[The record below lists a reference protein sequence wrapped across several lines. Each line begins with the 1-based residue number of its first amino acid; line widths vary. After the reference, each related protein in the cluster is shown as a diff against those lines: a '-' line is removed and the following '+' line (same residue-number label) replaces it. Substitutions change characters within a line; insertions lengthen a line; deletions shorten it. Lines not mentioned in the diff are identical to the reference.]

1 LRGSLDGILVLDL
14 SQFAAGPYC
23 TMLLGDAGARI
34 IKVEPPGRG
43 EPYRHE
49 GPVLEGSDGS
59 QTGGFF
65 VRFNRNKESITID
78 LKSPKGI
85 DIFKRIAKVA
95 DVVVQNYKPET
106 VDRLGIGYS
115 QLKDLNP
122 GLVYASISG
131 FGQPGVLESPY
142 WRWPA
147 FAVVAEAM
155 GGVMDR
161 IGDATCPPHWSGVSV
176 GDLYAGGLALG
187 GIVMALLE
195 RERTG
200 LGQHVDIAM
209 VDCMV
214 SLNERSVFTYGAT
227 GISPQRG
234 ADPELAP
241 FGAFQAQ
248 DGWMVIG
255 VIGNPAWKRFCQAI
269 GRAELLEDQR
279 LGDGLGR
286 GRHLDDIIAPAISSW
301 LRDKTRAQASEI
313 LHAWDVPAAPV
324 ETAKDVYESPHVK
337 ARQMLVDVDYD
348 VYGHHK
354 VVASPIKMGD
364 IATSEANWIPRLGQH
379 TEEILRT
386 ICGIKEEEY
395 ASLMQ
400 AGIV

>member
-1 LRGSLDGILVLDL
+1 VVLDL

-49 GPVLEGSDGS
+49 GPDLEGTDGS
-59 QTGGFF
+59 HTGGFF
-65 VRFNRNKESITID
+65 VRFNRNKESITLD
-78 LKSPKGI
+78 LKSPRGI

-176 GDLYAGGLALG
+176 GDSDGAPRAPTHRAG
-187 GIVMALLE
+187 
-195 RERTG
+195 
-200 LGQHVDIAM
+200 
-209 VDCMV
+209 
-214 SLNERSVFTYGAT
+214 
-227 GISPQRG
+227 
-234 ADPELAP
+234 
-241 FGAFQAQ
+241 
-248 DGWMVIG
+248 
-255 VIGNPAWKRFCQAI
+255 
-269 GRAELLEDQR
+269 
-279 LGDGLGR
+279 
-286 GRHLDDIIAPAISSW
+286 
-301 LRDKTRAQASEI
+301 
-313 LHAWDVPAAPV
+313 AARR
-324 ETAKDVYESPHVK
+324 YCN
-337 ARQMLVDVDYD
+337 
-348 VYGHHK
+348 G
-354 VVASPIKMGD
+354 
-364 IATSEANWIPRLGQH
+364 
-379 TEEILRT
+379 
-386 ICGIKEEEY
+386 
-395 ASLMQ
+395 
-400 AGIV
+400 